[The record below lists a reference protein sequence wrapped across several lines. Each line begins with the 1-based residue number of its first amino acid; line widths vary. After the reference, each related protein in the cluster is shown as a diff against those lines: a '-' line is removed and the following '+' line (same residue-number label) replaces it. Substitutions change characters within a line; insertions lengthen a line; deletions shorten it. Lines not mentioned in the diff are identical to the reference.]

1 MKIKSQRDFA
11 AGIMFLAIGVAF
23 AVGATTYSFGVSA
36 RPGPGYFPLLLGI
49 IMAGLGAVVL
59 FTSLVIESEGGDPI
73 GALTLKPLVLVLGA
87 VVLFGLALPRG
98 GLVVAVPLLII
109 VASLAGDEF
118 HWPSALIMSVVLT
131 LFSWLVFSRGLGLTI
146 PVLPPAL
153 GA

>member
-11 AGIMFLAIGVAF
+11 AGIMFLAIGVGF

-49 IMAGLGAVVL
+49 ILAGLGAIVL
-59 FTSLVIESEGGDPI
+59 FKALVIESEGGDPI
-73 GALTLKPLVLVLGA
+73 GALTPKPLILVLGA
-87 VVLFGLALPRG
+87 VILFGFVLPLG
-98 GLVVAVPLLII
+98 GMVVAVPLLII

-118 HWPSALIMSVVLT
+118 HWPSALIMSAVLT
-131 LFSWLVFSRGLGLTI
+131 LFSWLVFSKGLGLTI
-146 PVLPPAL
+146 PILPPAL